1 MLKKLVI
8 AVMLLAAPFAQ
19 AKMVL
24 ACAMM
29 DGHVTERCCCDHKR
43 HDSVV
48 AEHAA
53 ASNICCAVV
62 IEPTKDSS
70 LAAASES
77 AAKKPVDKLW
87 DRSPDLATAPPVFFA
102 PTAFFSSLQLP
113 LLSEPHVPNG
123 SRLYLLTARL
133 RL

>member
-8 AVMLLAAPFAQ
+8 AVMLLTAPFAQ

-43 HDSVV
+43 HDS
-48 AEHAA
+48 A
-53 ASNICCAVV
+53 ASEHTAASKICCAVV
-62 IEPTKDSS
+62 IEPTRDTS

-87 DRSPDLATAPPVFFA
+87 DTSPDLATAPPVPSA
-102 PTAFFSSLQLP
+102 STAFFSTSRLSLLF
-113 LLSEPHVPNG
+113 EPHVLNG
-123 SRLYLLTARL
+123 SSLYLLTARL